1 MTVGA
6 VDRPANSWPNAGA
19 YATAARA
26 PDEFFVDALFRSA
39 ELRKSPLGIPL
50 PATGRNAVVF
60 KATGAD
66 GNDLALRCFTNP
78 PLEGRERYHRISSRL
93 RALALPLFPG
103 VNWNDE
109 AVEVDGERWPMLDMD
124 WVEGLTLD
132 QWVTEALG
140 DPVRL
145 RGLADEWVTMCHVLE
160 DNMIGH
166 GDLQHG
172 NVLVDGDD
180 QLHLVDLDGIWI
192 PSLAELPAGE
202 FGHTHYQHPGRIK
215 SRPWGPRVDGFS
227 ALVIHLSLV
236 ALAHD
241 PELWER
247 HNDGGNNLIF
257 SADDFGDLDS
267 TLWQELAAMPVQVS
281 AASRRLTQ
289 ACTLPCEK
297 LVGPVDMLDLEAEI
311 TVTPMPEWLNATVQ
325 ARSQPAAAL
334 DEAGIRAAL
343 PAPPVPAAQLVETSH
358 PSGVPIWLA
367 AVMVALAVVMVVV
380 ALVAL

>member
-19 YATAARA
+19 YATAARS
-26 PDEFFVDALFRSA
+26 PDEFFVDERFRRA

-50 PATGRNAVVF
+50 PATGRNALVF
-60 KATGAD
+60 KATSAD
-66 GNDLALRCFTNP
+66 GRDVALRCFTNP
-78 PLEGRERYHRISSRL
+78 PSEGRERYHRISNRL
-93 RALALPLFPG
+93 RALALPLFPA

-109 AVEVDGERWPMLDMD
+109 AVQVDGERWPMLDMD

-132 QWVTEALG
+132 QWVVAALAEP
-140 DPVRL
+140 DRL
-145 RGLADEWVTMCHVLE
+145 RKLADEWVTMCHVLE

-172 NVLVDGDD
+172 NVLVDADD
-180 QLHLVDLDGIWI
+180 RLHLVDLDGIWI
-192 PSLAELPAGE
+192 PSLSDLPAGE

-227 ALVIHLSLV
+227 ALAIHLSLV

-241 PELWER
+241 PELWSR

-257 SADDFGDLDS
+257 AADDFVDLDAPI
-267 TLWQELAAMPVQVS
+267 WHELEALPDDTA
-281 AASRRLTQ
+281 AASRRLSQ

-297 LVGPVDMLDLEAEI
+297 LVGPVDMLDFDADI
-311 TVTPMPEWLNATVQ
+311 TVTPMPAWLNTAVQ
-325 ARSQPAAAL
+325 TRSQPVSSAV
-334 DEAGIRAAL
+334 DEAFAAL
-343 PAPPVPAAQLVETSH
+343 PPPPTAVAPPVPTTTAG
-358 PSGVPIWLA
+358 GVPVWVA
-367 AVMVALAVVMVVV
+367 AIVVALAIIMVII
-380 ALVAL
+380 ALVAR